1 MAEKTKT
8 DEVDL
13 SQPKTP
19 QQYLRL
25 FFSGF
30 AMGAADIVPGV
41 SGGTMAFILGVY
53 ETLINAIKSVDTD
66 VLRMAMKFDVKGV
79 IDHIPFRF
87 LFALG
92 SGLIVALLLLA
103 SVLHTLL
110 DEQPTFLFAFFAGLI
125 LASIVAI
132 GIKVKWE
139 MLPIVAFII
148 AGIFAFWVVGL
159 GSEVN
164 YVEDLI
170 HAVEDNEDV
179 EAYRTVLIDQL
190 QEAEFE
196 EDASEQVDALI
207 SAVEADS
214 GVKAIED
221 ELEEALYEPS
231 DPLVLFG
238 SGMIAIC
245 AMLLPGISGSFI
257 LLILGQYTVILGA
270 VKTID
275 IVPIISVG
283 LGAVVGII
291 AFSRVIS
298 WLLKH
303 YRDITIAALVGFMT
317 GSLRLI
323 YAEAEDGVGIV
334 SPDTS
339 TLDGGQI
346 VLVVALI
353 IIGFVGVSL
362 LDHLQTRENPVISL
376 VWRSNKNTIDDVK
389 EKATALD

>member
-1 MAEKTKT
+1 MAEQTQT
-8 DEVDL
+8 DETDL
-13 SQPKTP
+13 SQPKTLK
-19 QQYLRL
+19 QYLRL

-30 AMGAADIVPGV
+30 AMGSADIVPGV
-41 SGGTMAFILGVY
+41 SGGTMAFILGIY
-53 ETLINAIKSVDTD
+53 ETLIDAIKSVDLN
-66 VLRMAMKFDVKGV
+66 VLKMATKFDIKGI
-79 IDHIPFRF
+79 IDHVPFRF

-92 SGLIVALLLLA
+92 SGVIVALLLLA
-103 SVLHTLL
+103 SLLHTLL
-110 DEQPTFLFAFFAGLI
+110 EEQPTFIFAFFAGLI
-125 LASIVAI
+125 LASIIAI
-132 GIKVKWE
+132 GIKVKWAI
-139 MLPIVAFII
+139 PAIVAFVI
-148 AGIFAFWVVGL
+148 AGVFAFWVVGL

-170 HAVEDNEDV
+170 HAVQDNEDV

-190 QEAEFE
+190 TEAEYE
-196 EDASEQVDALI
+196 ENVSERVDALI
-207 SAVEADS
+207 LAIEADS

-231 DPLVLFG
+231 SPLVLFG

-270 VKTID
+270 VHARD
-275 IVPIISVG
+275 IMPIIAVG

-298 WLLKH
+298 WLLKNH
-303 YRDITIAALVGFMT
+303 RDITIAALVGFMT

-323 YAEAEDGVGIV
+323 YIEAADGVGIV
-334 SPDTS
+334 SPENS
-339 TLDGGQI
+339 TLDAGQI
-346 VLVVALI
+346 ALVIALI
-353 IIGFVGVSL
+353 IIGFIGVSL

-376 VWRSNKNTIDDVK
+376 VYRSK
-389 EKATALD
+389 